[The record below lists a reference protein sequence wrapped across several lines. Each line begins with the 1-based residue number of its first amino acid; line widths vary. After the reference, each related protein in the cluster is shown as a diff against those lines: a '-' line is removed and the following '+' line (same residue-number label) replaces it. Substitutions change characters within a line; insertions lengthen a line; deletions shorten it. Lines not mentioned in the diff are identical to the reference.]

1 MRTRRTLGAA
11 RPRAALNSSRIEI
24 RPCFDQNK
32 AVGTRRTLGAGVH
45 ARREAIAERGR
56 DTAEIRRPGGPA
68 GRASSHLRR
77 GREGCGAATDS
88 RRRTRG
94 DGMRGSPYKDRLR
107 STSSTWDEIHAS
119 RGDGMRGSPRP
130 GTRRSVGPRS
140 IGGGGGGGAKLGGA
154 VRPAGQTLIARQ
166 QRLGDSASGAG
177 ARAGLSGGEH
187 LAGGR
192 ERAKGQEGGRPT

>member
-77 GREGCGAATDS
+77 GREGCGARGVGRRVS

-94 DGMRGSPYKDRLR
+94 DGLAATACKDRLCLGR
-107 STSSTWDEIHAS
+107 GDPWVRASSAAAPAAALRGEAWRRGPSVRDGSGRGIGKEPAEEPRREPAAGEDGREGS
-119 RGDGMRGSPRP
+119 RGC
-130 GTRRSVGPRS
+130 
-140 IGGGGGGGAKLGGA
+140 GG
-154 VRPAGQTLIARQ
+154 
-166 QRLGDSASGAG
+166 
-177 ARAGLSGGEH
+177 SGGRVRK
-187 LAGGR
+187 GGR
-192 ERAKGQEGGRPT
+192 GLWTRTSPLVRE